1 MYLLSIT
8 QVTRQRYTQ
17 ACTRLQSE
25 LRDQI
30 MSRMEHLDEDQSEC
44 EYVRQLNELR
54 LKEAKMVLNGDTLV
68 AGDYDCSLS
77 GN

>member
-1 MYLLSIT
+1 
-8 QVTRQRYTQ
+8 
-17 ACTRLQSE
+17 
-25 LRDQI
+25 